1 MPLPDSI
8 RNSQTLR
15 RPLLAASRFLFSLLK
30 GGGPELLRRAAYD
43 AMPVPYLVTGYPEH
57 FVVATADKV
66 IGRELFL
73 HGEFDF
79 TKLQTALA
87 IIEREGL
94 PRPQHLMD
102 VGANIGTIV
111 IPALARGLMQTATAI
126 EPHPDNLRLLRANLA
141 LNSLSERVRVLAQ
154 AVGAEPSALLFLTE
168 SATNSGNHSIGRTGL
183 PVPSSRLDDVACP
196 HDGVLLWM
204 DIEGYEGHALR
215 GAPNLLAAGI
225 PVVCE
230 YNTEYLEQSGGMAW
244 FRQAL
249 AGRRIFDLK
258 HGAQAAEIT
267 LENLAVAYPTGSG
280 FTDILAIKK
289 GADL

>member
-8 RNSQTLR
+8 RNSEMLR
-15 RPLLAASRFLFSLLK
+15 RPLLAASRILFSLLK
-30 GGGPELLRRAAYD
+30 IGPALLRRAVYD
-43 AMPVPYLVTGYPEH
+43 AMPVPYLVTGHPEH

-79 TKLQTALA
+79 AKLQTALA

-94 PRPQHLMD
+94 PRPQHLID

-111 IPALARGLMQTATAI
+111 IPALARGLMQSATAV
-126 EPHPDNLRLLRANLA
+126 EPHPSNLRLLRANLA
-141 LNSLSERVRVLAQ
+141 LNGLSERVRVLAQ
-154 AVGAEPSALLFLTE
+154 AVGAESHASLFLTE
-168 SATNSGNHSIGRTGL
+168 SSTNSGNHSIGRTGL
-183 PVPSSRLDDVACP
+183 PVASTRLDDVDCP
-196 HDGVLLWM
+196 HDGALLWM

-230 YNTEYLEQSGGMAW
+230 YNAGYLENSGGMNW
-244 FRQAL
+244 FREGL
-249 AGRRIFDLK
+249 EGRRIFDLK
-258 HGAQAAEIT
+258 QGEKAVEIT
-267 LENLAVAYPTGSG
+267 LDQLATIYPAGPG
-280 FTDILAIKK
+280 FTDILAIKTQW
-289 GADL
+289 